1 MTSCS
6 ADTGWHNPGQR
17 HPKGINF
24 STHEAQE
31 TTRLMKWVRFRC
43 SPTNTKTRLLS
54 LILAIATFTFGQKP
68 SDPRST
74 SRRRAQPGPSH
85 CTDHALAAL
94 RSIPKL
100 NYKCTED
107 PDDAIQKSPRRHRTL
122 KAYLSKLESA
132 VGPRFWAASAGDVNA
147 CATGNKAR
155 ASTPEE
161 QREIDSNPEVLGDE
175 STRLILLLD
184 PCVKYSYIT
193 QN

>member
-1 MTSCS
+1 
-6 ADTGWHNPGQR
+6 
-17 HPKGINF
+17 
-24 STHEAQE
+24 
-31 TTRLMKWVRFRC
+31 
-43 SPTNTKTRLLS
+43 
-54 LILAIATFTFGQKP
+54 TFTFGQKP

-132 VGPRFWAASAGDVNA
+132 VGPRFWAASAGDGDSF
-147 CATGNKAR
+147 ATGNKER
-155 ASTPEE
+155 ASTPER
-161 QREIDSNPEVLGDE
+161 QPGIAPNPQNFGGKASAV
-175 STRLILLLD
+175 ILLLG
-184 PCVKYSYIT
+184 PFLK
-193 QN
+193 

>member
-6 ADTGWHNPGQR
+6 ADTGCTILGRSIRKASTSLHN
-17 HPKGINF
+17 
-24 STHEAQE
+24 EAQE
-31 TTRLMKWVRFRC
+31 TTKLMKWVRSR
-43 SPTNTKTRLLS
+43 SSLTTTKIRLLS
-54 LILAIATFTFGQKP
+54 LILAIASFTFGQKP
-68 SDPRST
+68 SDPPST
-74 SRRRAQPGPSH
+74 SRRRAQPGPSR
-85 CTDHALAAL
+85 CTDQALAAL
-94 RSIPKL
+94 KSIPKL

-107 PDDAIQKSPRRHRTL
+107 PDDAIQKSPRRRRTL

-147 CATGNKAR
+147 CATGNKER

-184 PCVKYSYIT
+184 P
-193 QN
+193 